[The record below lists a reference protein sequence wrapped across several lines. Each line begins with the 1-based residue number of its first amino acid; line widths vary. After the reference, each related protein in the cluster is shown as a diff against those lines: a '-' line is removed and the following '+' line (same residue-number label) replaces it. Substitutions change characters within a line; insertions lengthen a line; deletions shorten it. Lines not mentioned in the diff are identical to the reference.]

1 MNTKAIQ
8 LIVAVAVE
16 VVLGVIAANDFVAGR
31 LDVSTLTATES
42 PVDNSLHCW
51 FSSRQV
57 LCARGNV

>member
-8 LIVAVAVE
+8 LMVAVAVG
-16 VVLGVIAANDFVAGR
+16 VGLGVIAANDFVAGR

-42 PVDNSLHCW
+42 PVDNSPHCW

-57 LCARGNV
+57 LCARGKV